1 MDSLQIDF
9 EKLIPYAIEAF
20 TAIYGEGYHD
30 MIEEKLNNLTI
41 FDYLDVDGTESYI
54 WHLKE
59 IKSKELSL
67 RFLDYLGY
75 DVKKD
80 IEGKKYYKLRNDV
93 NDLLKKY
100 LGCCNLIFDNDIN
113 YHVLLKAF
121 EKNNPCKQEKILINK
136 VNLINNFLKEKGK
149 SITLAELDDFC
160 KTDEFAIISSK
171 IKKALIIYNNL
182 EKEYRNWTKQF
193 EAIEEY
199 VKAEKDRK
207 RIICDSKKE
216 KMVTDVNREI
226 NPEIKRIINNWNI
239 EEKWN
244 LLFEITDE
252 ENVCIIENFRQDK
265 IDLLSNP
272 LVDLTAKYWLMYWQI
287 IYFEKLGIKFPNNYL
302 NKCIQSGNLDEYINW
317 LNKERTKQLIP
328 NPYLINHV
336 TSLNKR
342 MKEKIERQYF
352 TTKKDFKRI
361 YKLLNSQH
369 YTKDMLYTKMRDK
382 KVCITE
388 NSNLT
393 KKVCTPGSSIMF
405 FTIRVHDGGQLS
417 HIFLHEC
424 GHAIDQRENRNGFE
438 CIDEE
443 AMNPYNP
450 KYRKY
455 ERFNETL
462 NDILTI
468 EANSY
473 LISQGIF
480 LIEDEELLSND
491 IFNRNTRF
499 ATKQIVYPLLLNFRE
514 QLIKAKVTASPMEF
528 IKLIGRDNFENL
540 VDILNKVDYL
550 TQNGMEALKENSKL
564 EKEYLRELDKLND
577 VYNSIDF
584 YYKNNFGEETYSI

>member
-1 MDSLQIDF
+1 MDSLQINF

-67 RFLDYLGY
+67 KFLDYLGY

-80 IEGKKYYKLRNDV
+80 IESKKYYNLRNDV

-100 LGCCNLIFDNDIN
+100 LGSCNLIFDNDIN

-121 EKNNPCKQEKILINK
+121 EKSNPCKQEKILINK

-272 LVDLTAKYWLMYWQI
+272 LVDLTAKYWIMYWQI

-302 NKCIQSGNLDEYINW
+302 NKCIQSGNLDKYINW
-317 LNKERTKQLIP
+317 LNKEKTKQLIP

-352 TTKKDFKRI
+352 TSKKDFKRI

-369 YTKDMLYTKMRDK
+369 YTKDMLYTKMKDK
-382 KVCITE
+382 KVCIIE

-393 KKVCTPGSSIMF
+393 KKVCSSGSSIMF
-405 FTIRVHDGGQLS
+405 FTIRVHDGGQLA
-417 HIFLHEC
+417 HIFMHEC
-424 GHAIDQRENRNGFE
+424 GHAIDQGENRNGFE
-438 CIDEE
+438 CFDDE

-462 NDILTI
+462 NDILTL

-480 LIEDEELLSND
+480 LIENEELLSND

-550 TQNGMEALKENSKL
+550 TQNGMEALKENPKL

>member
-1 MDSLQIDF
+1 MDSLQINF
-9 EKLIPYAIEAF
+9 EELIPYAIEAF
-20 TAIYGEGYHD
+20 TAIYGEEYHD

-41 FDYLDVDGTESYI
+41 FDYLDVEGIESYI
-54 WHLKE
+54 WYLKE

-80 IEGKKYYKLRNDV
+80 IEDKKYYKLRNGV

-100 LGCCNLIFDNDIN
+100 LGCCDLIFDNDIN

-121 EKNNPCKQEKILINK
+121 EKSNPCKQEKILINK

-160 KTDEFAIISSK
+160 KTDEFALISSK

-182 EKEYRNWTKQF
+182 EKEYRNWSKQF
-193 EAIEEY
+193 EAVEEY

-226 NPEIKRIINNWNI
+226 NPEIKRIINNWSI

-272 LVDLTAKYWLMYWQI
+272 LVDLTAKYWIMYWQI

-317 LNKERTKQLIP
+317 LNKEKTKQLIP
-328 NPYLINHV
+328 NQYLINHV

-352 TTKKDFKRI
+352 TSKKDLKRI

-369 YTKDMLYTKMRDK
+369 YTKDMLYTKMKDK
-382 KVCITE
+382 KVCIIE

-393 KKVCTPGSSIMF
+393 KKACSPGSSIMF
-405 FTIRVHDGGQLS
+405 FTIRVHDGGQLA
-417 HIFLHEC
+417 HIFMHEC

-438 CIDEE
+438 CLDDK

-462 NDILTI
+462 NDILTL

-480 LIEDEELLSND
+480 LIENEELLSND

-550 TQNGMEALKENSKL
+550 TQNGMEVLKENPKL
-564 EKEYLRELDKLND
+564 EKEYLGELDKLND

>member
-1 MDSLQIDF
+1 MDSLQINF

-67 RFLDYLGY
+67 KFLDYLGY

-80 IEGKKYYKLRNDV
+80 IESKKYYNLRNDV

-121 EKNNPCKQEKILINK
+121 EKSNPCKQEKILINK

-226 NPEIKRIINNWNI
+226 NSEIKRIINNWNI

-252 ENVCIIENFRQDK
+252 ENVYIIENFRQDK

-272 LVDLTAKYWLMYWQI
+272 LVDLTAKYWIMYWQI

-317 LNKERTKQLIP
+317 LNKEKTKQLIP

-361 YKLLNSQH
+361 YKSLNSQH

-382 KVCITE
+382 KVCIIE

-393 KKVCTPGSSIMF
+393 KKVRSPGSSIMF
-405 FTIRVHDGGQLS
+405 FTIRVHDGGQLA
-417 HIFLHEC
+417 HIFMHEC
-424 GHAIDQRENRNGFE
+424 GHAIDQGENRNGFE
-438 CIDEE
+438 CFDDE

-462 NDILTI
+462 NDILTL

-480 LIEDEELLSND
+480 LIENEELLSND

-550 TQNGMEALKENSKL
+550 TQNGMEALKENPKL